1 MLKIILIVLV
11 VLIAAILAFA
21 AARPNTL
28 RVQRRA
34 SIKAPPEKIY
44 PLIADFHNWT
54 SWSPWEKKDPALKRT
69 FSGAASGKGAAY
81 AWEGNRD
88 VGSGRMEI
96 TDASAPSKV
105 TINLDFIKP
114 FEGHNVVDFTLQ
126 PVGGDT
132 TVTWDMHG
140 PLAYVARIFGIF
152 VSMDKMI
159 GKDFETGLANL
170 KSIAER

>member
-21 AARPNTL
+21 ATRPSTL
-28 RVQRRA
+28 RVQRSA
-34 SIKAPPEKIY
+34 SIKAPPEKIF

-69 FSGAASGKGAAY
+69 FSGAANGKGAAY

-96 TDASAPSKV
+96 TDASAPSRVK
-105 TINLDFIKP
+105 IQLDFIKP
-114 FEGHNVVDFTLQ
+114 FEGHNIVDFTLQ
-126 PVGGDT
+126 PMGGTT
-132 TVTWDMHG
+132 TVTWDMQG
-140 PLAYVARIFGIF
+140 PLAYIARVFGIF

-159 GKDFETGLANL
+159 GKDFDAGLANL
-170 KSIAER
+170 KSTAEK